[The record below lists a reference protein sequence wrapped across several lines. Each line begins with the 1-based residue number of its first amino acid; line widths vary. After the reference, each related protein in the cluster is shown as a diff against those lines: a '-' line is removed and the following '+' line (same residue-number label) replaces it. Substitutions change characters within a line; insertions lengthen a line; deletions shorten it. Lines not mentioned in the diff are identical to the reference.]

1 MSPIGKVFIVLNL
14 IGAGVFVGFT
24 GSYLQ
29 KQDNYKQKYE
39 QSETEKAK
47 SNREKDALIDELG
60 KERNKFEN
68 AKTSAETQLGE
79 ARNEIAKL
87 QDENKRLIEDNR
99 SQGVAIASI
108 MNDMKAMR
116 DEDKAQSDRADAMAR
131 ENAKYLAEKN
141 DAVNERGA
149 AVIAKEELLRTKAA
163 LEATIAKLEEDKKGL
178 TKDNSELTLLVN
190 VAEQYGFV
198 RGMAAPAL
206 AGQVTV
212 VSDNLCTIQISENA
226 GGVDIKDQIAKGN
239 WSFAIYDD
247 KAGYKGEAVAKE
259 YNAEANAVFCTI
271 RLVKGTIQP
280 GDKAKTKLF

>member
-29 KQDNYKQKYE
+29 KQDNFKQKFE
-39 QSETEKAK
+39 QSEADRIK
-47 SNREKDALIDELG
+47 SNREKDAQIVELG
-60 KERNKFEN
+60 QERNKFEN
-68 AKTSAETQLGE
+68 AKTSAETLLGE
-79 ARNEIAKL
+79 AKNDVLKL
-87 QDENKRLIEDNR
+87 QDENKRLTEDIR
-99 SQGVAIASI
+99 SQGVALASI

-141 DAVNERGA
+141 DAVNERVA

-163 LEATIAKLEEDKKGL
+163 LEATIAKLEDDKRSL
-178 TKDNSELTLLVN
+178 SKDNSELNLLVKA
-190 VAEQYGFV
+190 AEQNGFLV
-198 RGMAAPAL
+198 AMAAPAL

-212 VSDNLCTIQISENA
+212 VSNNLCTIQISENT
-226 GGVDIKDQIAKGN
+226 GGVDIQDQISKGN

>member
-1 MSPIGKVFIVLNL
+1 MSPIGNVFIVLNL
-14 IGAGVFVGFT
+14 IGAGFFVGFT

-39 QSETEKAK
+39 QSEAERTK
-47 SNREKDALIDELG
+47 SNREKDAQIVELG
-60 KERNKFEN
+60 QERNKFEN
-68 AKTSAETQLGE
+68 AKTSAETLLGE
-79 ARNEIAKL
+79 ANNKVLKL

-99 SQGVAIASI
+99 SQGVALASI

-131 ENAKYLAEKN
+131 ENAKYLADKN
-141 DAVNERGA
+141 EAVNERVA

-163 LEATIAKLEEDKKGL
+163 LEATIAKLEDDKKSL
-178 TKDNSELTLLVN
+178 TKDNSELNLLVKA
-190 VAEQYGFV
+190 AEQHGFLV
-198 RGMAAPAL
+198 SMAAPAL

-212 VSDNLCTIQISENA
+212 VNNNLCTIQISENT
-226 GGVDIKDQIAKGN
+226 GGVDIQDQISKGN

-247 KAGYKGEAVAKE
+247 KSGYKGEAVAKE
-259 YNAEANAVFCTI
+259 YNADANAVFCTI